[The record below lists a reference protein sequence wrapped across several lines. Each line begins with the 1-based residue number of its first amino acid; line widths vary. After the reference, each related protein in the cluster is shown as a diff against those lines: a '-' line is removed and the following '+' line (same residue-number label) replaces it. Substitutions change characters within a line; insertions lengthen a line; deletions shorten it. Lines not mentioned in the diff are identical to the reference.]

1 MSNVKKFS
9 LIKPTIETPFQ
20 IDFNW
25 WKSHDQNWRVYLQ
38 SYLCKVHKQ
47 IFSSEIN
54 SLTIDWVDPETA
66 EVKPVDGIEHTLMT
80 HCAKQPEF
88 LTEHTAL
95 VNSVFRIFLSNGNS
109 PLTCAQLSSITG
121 KSADIIL
128 RTLTGTQVYKGI
140 RPIQIKH

>member
-66 EVKPVDGIEHTLMT
+66 EVKPVDGVEHTLMT